1 MVRPAQKPHNWT
13 MKGPLRD
20 KTVMVACRKDPAIRL
35 AIWSLAAVA
44 GMILLWS
51 NAKSQAPQTASSP
64 TFSRD
69 IAPILY
75 GTCAGCHHTGGHGPF
90 PLMSYEDAKNHSSQI
105 AAATQLHK
113 MPPWLP
119 EHGYGDFA
127 GELRLTDAQI
137 KLIADWVNAGA
148 PEGVPSEA
156 PPQPHFSGDW
166 QLGPPD
172 MILEASSS
180 ISVPPSGPDMF
191 WNFIFSPGIKT
202 TRFVRG
208 IEIRPGGGS
217 MLVHHAN
224 LIVDPARS
232 ARLQE
237 KQPGAGFPGMDVN
250 IWRSAL
256 DFKSHFLFW
265 KPGGTPWVE
274 PDGLAW
280 KLEPGADLVLNAHLK
295 PMGMREDVRPSIGLY
310 FTSTP
315 PTKFPMLIQLQD
327 DNALEIPPGAQ
338 DFVVS
343 DDFTLPVDVDV
354 LAVYPHAHY
363 LGHLLEGYAT
373 LPTGERKW
381 LVRIPDWDPNWQAV
395 FHFREPVFLPKGSVV
410 SMRYHYDNSAANPRN
425 PNHPPKKVEGGDQTT
440 DEMAHLW
447 LQILPRGDRDRRPA
461 IDEALMQ
468 HRIEKYPSDLSAH
481 LRLGVL
487 MLARLDP
494 ADAEE
499 TAEQAIRIDPRS
511 PDAHNLRGIALGVLG
526 RASEAIGEF
535 RLALELKP
543 DFGQA
548 HQNLARALAN
558 SGQLDEALVQFR
570 LAATALPENVEILN
584 GLGELLLR
592 RGQAAEAL
600 EQFEKAIALDPS
612 NRSAQE
618 NKEQAL
624 KLLRHP

>member
-1 MVRPAQKPHNWT
+1 MII
-13 MKGPLRD
+13 LR
-20 KTVMVACRKDPAIRL
+20 KKLAIRWALFLL
-35 AIWSLAAVA
+35 AGFAWINILGRAADT
-44 GMILLWS
+44 
-51 NAKSQAPQTASSP
+51 QAPQTTTNP

-75 GTCAGCHHTGGHGPF
+75 TSCAGCHHAGGHGPF
-90 PLMSYEDAKNHSSQI
+90 PLMSYEDAKKHSAQI
-105 AAATQLHK
+105 AAETQARK

-119 EHGYGDFA
+119 EHSYGDFA

-137 KLIADWVNAGA
+137 QLIQDWLSAGTPEGA
-148 PEGVPSEA
+148 PAKAPA
-156 PPQPHFSGDW
+156 PPQFSGDW

-172 MILEASSS
+172 LVLEAAKSV
-180 ISVPPSGPDMF
+180 SVPSSGPDTF
-191 WNFIFSPGIKT
+191 WNFIFSPGLKT
-202 TRFVRG
+202 TRYVRA

-224 LIVDPARS
+224 LIVDQARS
-232 ARLQE
+232 ARRQE
-237 KQPGAGFPGMDVN
+237 KVPGAGFPGMDVN

-310 FTSTP
+310 FTDTP

-327 DNALEIPPGAQ
+327 DNALEIPPGAN
-338 DFVVS
+338 DFLVS

-373 LPTGERKW
+373 LPGGERKW

-395 FHFREPVFLPKGSVV
+395 YHFREPVFLPKGSVV

-425 PNHPPKKVEGGDQTT
+425 PNHPPKKVEGGDETT

-447 LQILPRGDRDRRPA
+447 LQILPRGIGDRRPA
-461 IDEALMQ
+461 IEEALIQ
-468 HRIEKYPSDLSAH
+468 HRIEKYPGDLAAH

-499 TAEQAIRIDPRS
+499 AAEEAIRIDPRS
-511 PDAHNLRGIALGVLG
+511 PDAHNLRGIALGVFG
-526 RASEAIGEF
+526 RAAESVAEF
-535 RLALELKP
+535 RLALQLKP

-548 HQNLARALAN
+548 RHNLARALMN

-570 LAATALPENVEILN
+570 LAVTASPENVEVLLDY
-584 GLGELLLR
+584 GQLLLR
-592 RGQAAEAL
+592 QGKPTEAL
-600 EQFEKAIALDPS
+600 EQFEKALAIDPS
-612 NRSAQE
+612 SRSAQE
-618 NKEQAL
+618 NRDQVL
-624 KLLRHP
+624 KDLHRQ